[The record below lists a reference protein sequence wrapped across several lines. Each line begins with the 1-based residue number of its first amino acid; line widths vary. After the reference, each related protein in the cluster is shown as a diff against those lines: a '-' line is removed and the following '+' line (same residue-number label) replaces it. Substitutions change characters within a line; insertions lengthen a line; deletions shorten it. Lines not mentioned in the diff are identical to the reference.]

1 LISNLKNQYEA
12 AIKNFC
18 MFNKYVATDFP
29 ENREKP
35 KKLKLIMENWEK
47 SGENIKSVK
56 F

>member
-1 LISNLKNQYEA
+1 MKLPLK
-12 AIKNFC
+12 IFC

-35 KKLKLIMENWEK
+35 KKLKLVMENWEK
-47 SGENIKSVK
+47 SGENVKSVK